1 MPSGVQPAIV
11 TGDVKQDAGQP
22 DVVAEKAE
30 KDAAKEDAAKTRQSN
45 SDGAPEPVADKAAS
59 VPAPGEAA
67 SSAGEPALG
76 AAAIRDPL
84 PKIMSGD
91 FSGRVRS
98 KLGKPTE
105 NKLGEGSECIV
116 YAVMEI
122 ETGALFAVKWLNVSD
137 MRGIYIA
144 ANAEDSGDQYVAR
157 LLNTIVPRR

>member
-22 DVVAEKAE
+22 EVAAEKAK

-76 AAAIRDPL
+76 AAATRDPL
-84 PKIMSGD
+84 PEIMSGE
-91 FSGRVRS
+91 FSRRFRS
-98 KLGKPTE
+98 KLGKPKE
-105 NKLGEGSECIV
+105 NKLGEGSEGAV

-122 ETGALFAVKWLNVSD
+122 ETGALFAVKWLKVND
-137 MRGIYIA
+137 MREIKIWQQMRRTAGI
-144 ANAEDSGDQYVAR
+144 
-157 LLNTIVPRR
+157 NTWRVY